1 MGMRKCWV
9 VEWHQEAV
17 MELSVDVCVV
27 VRVEEKE
34 KPGLR
39 GWLQK
44 WWARRTAPQQE
55 YLYGIKHDV
64 LVYDKL
70 GRTPESTKHL
80 PVVNHDILLK

>member
-1 MGMRKCWV
+1 MCVWWCVWKRKKS
-9 VEWHQEAV
+9 QG
-17 MELSVDVCVV
+17 CVGGC
-27 VRVEEKE
+27 RS
-34 KPGLR
+34 GR
-39 GWLQK
+39 
-44 WWARRTAPQQE
+44 ARRTAPQQE